1 MMQLNT
7 QTLVRWSLRL
17 LGLLVISTQT
27 ILFLAS
33 LDDDNLPPAAR
44 VHPLLFEM
52 VARGVIVLGFAA
64 ALRWERAGGAAIIL
78 GAVLLSMAIYA
89 WASPLGA
96 YASTLIAVHSF
107 PALITGLLFLTM
119 TPSIE
124 AEYLSASEAAAD

>member
-1 MMQLNT
+1 MELNT

-33 LDDDNLPPAAR
+33 LADDNLPPSAR
-44 VHPLLFEM
+44 VHPLLFEV
-52 VARGVIVLGFAA
+52 VARAVIVLGFAA
-64 ALRWERAGGAAIIL
+64 ALRWERAGGATIIF
-78 GAVLLSMAIYA
+78 GAVLLSIAIYG

-119 TPSIE
+119 TPGIE
-124 AEYLSASEAAAD
+124 LEHFATSEAAAD

>member
-1 MMQLNT
+1 MELNT

-33 LDDDNLPPAAR
+33 LADDNLPPGAR
-44 VHPLLFEM
+44 IHPLLFEM
-52 VARGVIVLGFAA
+52 VARAVIMLGFAA
-64 ALRWERAGGAAIIL
+64 ALRWERAGGAVVIF
-78 GAVLLSMAIYA
+78 GAVLLSIAIYG
-89 WASPLGA
+89 WASPLGS

-119 TPSIE
+119 TPSNE
-124 AEYLSASEAAAD
+124 PEYFAASEAAAD